1 MRVSSLIL
9 SLCAATL
16 LIAGCAKNQHAAK
29 EAVDKIESSLAEVK
43 DDAQRY
49 APDGLQSIET
59 QLARFKADIEAKNY
73 DDVVAGSPQ
82 LEKAVASLKDAVSN
96 GKKHAQQALAV
107 AQTEWEALSVE
118 VPKMVETL
126 DARVAELDKKKVFR
140 GIKKE
145 DFEGAKQTLDTMKST
160 WAEASDEFK
169 SGKAVSAA
177 DKGKSAKSMG
187 DELYDKLEIKK
198 T

>member
-1 MRVSSLIL
+1 MRVSSFIL

-43 DDAQRY
+43 EDARRY
-49 APDGLQSIET
+49 APDGLKSIES

-82 LEKAVASLKDAVSN
+82 LEKAVASLKDAVST
-96 GKKHAQQALAV
+96 GKQHAQQALAV
-107 AQTEWEALSVE
+107 AKSEWESLSVE

-145 DFEGAKQTLDTMKST
+145 DFEGAKQTLGTMKST
-160 WAEASDEFK
+160 WAEATAEFN
-169 SGKAVSAA
+169 SGKAESAA
-177 DKGKSAKSMG
+177 DKGKSAKSLG
-187 DELYDKLEIKK
+187 DELYDKLEIEK

>member
-1 MRVSSLIL
+1 MRFSSLIL

-43 DDAQRY
+43 EDAQRY
-49 APDGLQSIET
+49 APDGLKSIES
-59 QLARFKADIEAKNY
+59 QLARFRADIEAKNY

-82 LEKAVASLKDAVSN
+82 LEKAVASLKDAVST

-107 AQTEWEALSVE
+107 AKTEWESLSVE

-126 DARVAELDKKKVFR
+126 DARVAELDKKKLFR

-145 DFEGAKQTLDTMKST
+145 DFEGAKQTLSTMKST
-160 WAEASDEFK
+160 WAEASDEFN

>member
-49 APDGLQSIET
+49 APDGLKSIET

-82 LEKAVASLKDAVSN
+82 LEKAVASLKDAVST

-107 AQTEWEALSVE
+107 AQTEWESLSVE

-126 DARVAELDKKKVFR
+126 DARVAELDKKKLFR

-145 DFEGAKQTLDTMKST
+145 DFEGAKQTLNTMKST

>member
-1 MRVSSLIL
+1 MRFSSLIL

-43 DDAQRY
+43 EDAQRY
-49 APDGLQSIET
+49 APDGLKSIES
-59 QLARFKADIEAKNY
+59 QLARFRADIEAKNY

-82 LEKAVASLKDAVSN
+82 LEKAVASLKDAVST

-107 AQTEWEALSVE
+107 AKTEWEALSVE

-126 DARVAELDKKKVFR
+126 DARVAELDKKKLFR

-145 DFEGAKQTLDTMKST
+145 DFEGAKQTLSTMKST
-160 WAEASDEFK
+160 WAEASDEFN

-177 DKGKSAKSMG
+177 DKAKSAKSMG
-187 DELYDKLEIKK
+187 DELYDKLEIEK

>member
-1 MRVSSLIL
+1 MRVTSLIL

-16 LIAGCAKNQHAAK
+16 LITGCAKNQHAAK
-29 EAVDKIESSLAEVK
+29 EAVDKIESSLAEVR
-43 DDAQRY
+43 DDARRY
-49 APDGLQSIET
+49 APEGLESVEA
-59 QLARFKADIEAKNY
+59 QLARFKADIEAKNF
-73 DDVVAGSPQ
+73 DDVIAGSPQ
-82 LEKAVASLKDAVSN
+82 LEKAVASLKDAVST

-107 AQTEWEALSVE
+107 AKTEWEALSVE

-126 DARVAELDKKKVFR
+126 DARVAELDKKKLFR

-145 DFEGAKQTLDTMKST
+145 DFEGAKQTLNTMKST

-177 DKGKSAKSMG
+177 DKGKSAKTMG